1 MNILGGKQ
9 AAAVKEAMDL
19 EETCACWQ
27 AAYLRGVPLP
37 VQADVR
43 PLHMAH
49 FQQVLD
55 GYSLFHDPQY
65 VEDRLKAG
73 VIFGAFVDGRLAGF
87 VGEHHEGSM
96 GMLEVFPAYRGR
108 GLGLALESF
117 QINRFL
123 SQGRVPF
130 DQVIVGNDKSLNLQ
144 RKVGMSIS
152 RDTMSW
158 LHPAAR

>member
-1 MNILGGKQ
+1 
-9 AAAVKEAMDL
+9 
-19 EETCACWQ
+19 
-27 AAYLRGVPLP
+27 
-37 VQADVR
+37 
-43 PLHMAH
+43 
-49 FQQVLD
+49 
-55 GYSLFHDPQY
+55 
-65 VEDRLKAG
+65 
-73 VIFGAFVDGRLAGF
+73 
-87 VGEHHEGSM
+87 
-96 GMLEVFPAYRGR
+96 MLEVFPAYRGR

-130 DQVIVGNDKSLNLQ
+130 DQVIVGNNKSLNLQ